1 MNSSPNSTA
10 SPRYSPDEIRAEMAM
25 ILAEMERRACPKN
38 RFSLYANEPEAF
50 LREVLGVQ
58 YLTPDQCAALASI
71 AANRNTAIPS
81 GHGNG
86 KDWLLSRVAL
96 WRTYCSPHG
105 ASKVIATANT
115 EAQLKRVFWGEVQS
129 AWHAA
134 RVRLPGQMTNLALV
148 IGPQQYLIGLTA
160 RDATAMQGHHA
171 AWVTVIYD
179 EADGIAPEFF
189 TAGQSLAVGPEDKQI
204 AIFNPVDPTSEMC
217 RRQSSGQWAIY
228 RMNSENHPN
237 VVSGRQIVPGAVT
250 QAYISEIFEE
260 AGSKDTALYRSRVLG
275 LYPEQG
281 DDVLIPLS
289 VAEKAQERWKK
300 FERTPDALGV
310 DVARFGS
317 DETVLIPF
325 FTENLVRHPGMPV
338 ARKGQDTMGTAGQ
351 AKSFSSYLVGVD
363 DCGVGG
369 GVTDRLAELG
379 EPVVAVN
386 AGEKADDEAKFV
398 NRRSEMWWAARLALM
413 SGDLSLPPDPRLI
426 GDLTGIKYGFDSR
439 GRIKVES
446 KDEVKKRLKRSP
458 DRGDALVIANW
469 VATRHTG
476 YFESGAY

>member
-1 MNSSPNSTA
+1 MIA
-10 SPRYSPDEIRAEMAM
+10 AAERKAFPVNKF
-25 ILAEMERRACPKN
+25 AQ
-38 RFSLYANEPEAF
+38 FVNEPEAF
-50 LREVLGVQ
+50 LREILGVQ
-58 YLTPDQCAALASI
+58 YLTPDQSAALSLI

-217 RRQSSGQWAIY
+217 RRQNSGQWAIH

-237 VVSGRQIVPGAVT
+237 VLTGRQVVPGAVT
-250 QAYISEIFEE
+250 RSYIDEILQE
-260 AGSKDTALYRSRVLG
+260 AGDKNTALYRSRVLG

-300 FERTPDALGV
+300 FERNPDALGV

-317 DETVLIPF
+317 DETVMIPF
-325 FTENLVRHPGMPV
+325 FTDGPSRHAGMPTV
-338 ARKGQDTMGTAGQ
+338 RKGQDTMGTTGQ

-369 GVTDRLAELG
+369 GVTDRLSEQG
-379 EPVVAVN
+379 VSVIPVN
-386 AGEKADDEAKFV
+386 AGEKADDEGKFV
-398 NRRSEMWWAARLALM
+398 NRRAEMWWALRLALM

-439 GRIKVES
+439 GRIKIES

-458 DRGDALVIANW
+458 DRGDALAIGNW
-469 VATRHTG
+469 VATHSTG
-476 YFESGAY
+476 DFESYVY